1 MKEGE
6 DKLRARGPVICTDG
20 LASPPEEVLD

>member
-6 DKLRARGPVICTDG
+6 DKLRARGPVIFTDG
-20 LASPPEEVLD
+20 LASPPDEVLD